1 MNFVTEHHIEQIT
14 LDILRNDL
22 GYDTLFGPD
31 IVESDT
37 PQRTHAE
44 VTLSQRLRDAIDRI
58 NPHIPAE
65 AREEAYKKVLRAA
78 SVDALASNEAFHVM
92 LTDGIDVKFRTAT
105 GTRSDKV
112 WLVDYANLNNNEFL
126 AVNQFTVVENHVN
139 KRADVVVFINGLPV
153 VVIELKNATDESA
166 DTYAAFQ
173 QLQTYKSTIPSL
185 FRYNCFMIASDG
197 WFAKAGTISS
207 DFSRFMEWKSADGEH
222 IIDTEIEQELEPLLK
237 GMLSKQNLLDI
248 LRYFIVFEKGKDYTT
263 KKIAAYHQYYA
274 VNKAVQATIR
284 ATGFHSPPPE
294 GWWQTGV
301 VNDAKKETTPPVG
314 HPSKGG
320 ELRNSKNYF
329 KLPYNPKLK
338 QRARELRQAGN
349 LSEVL
354 FWNQVKNK
362 QFKGYDFDRQKIIG
376 NYIVDFYCTNYNVV
390 IEIDCNSHIDKQH
403 DDDKRDQFLQS
414 LGLTVIRVSVGD
426 VMNNMSSV
434 MDMLY
439 EHPALQG
446 PPRPAGTPP
455 GEGNLGQHI
464 GSSFTEGNLGQRVG
478 DKRAGVI
485 WHTQGSGKSLS
496 MVFYTGKMVVEPAMN
511 NPTIVVLTD
520 RNDLDD
526 QLYGTF
532 CDCQQ
537 LLRQEPKQATDRKA
551 LRDLLAVASGGIVFT
566 TIQKFLPEEKGDTFP
581 MLTDRRNVVVIADE
595 AHRSQYDFIDGFARH
610 MRDALPNASFIGFT
624 GTPIEKQDASTQAVF
639 GDYIDVYDIEQAV
652 KDGATVRIFYESRL
666 AKINLNQ
673 ADKAVMDQQVEEIT
687 EDDELTDKQKRFAK
701 WASKEAV
708 VGSESRLR
716 QVAKDM
722 VAHFE
727 ERTRASKGKAMFVAM
742 SRRIAVALHDEI
754 VKLRP
759 NWYSKDDDKGVIK
772 VIMTGS
778 SSDGPEWAEH
788 IRNKTKRTDIGNRL
802 KDPNDE
808 LQIVIVRDMWLT
820 GFDAPVLHT
829 LYIDKPMSGHNLM
842 QAIARI
848 NRVFGD
854 KQGGLVVDYIGIAQD
869 LKKALAIYTESK
881 GRGKLTHDIDEAAA
895 KMMELYEVVVDMFSD
910 FDYKAYF
917 NKTPREKM
925 QFILDAANYILGLT
939 EQDEHGNML
948 KNGKQ
953 RYKDNVTRL
962 SQAFALSVTHPD
974 AKLIRDDLAFFQAI
988 KARIAKFDESRRKR
1002 SNEEIET
1009 ALRQIVNDAIIS
1021 DEVVDIFDAAGIK
1034 KPDISILDDRFLADV
1049 KNLPQKNLALEL
1061 LKRLLADEV
1070 KSKGRS
1076 NISQSKKFS
1085 EMLAEA
1091 VKRYQSGLLEAAQV
1105 IDELIKM
1112 AQEMREAAD
1121 RGEKM
1126 NLREDE
1132 LAFYDAL
1139 AENPTAETILGD
1151 ATLKAIAH
1159 ELVESVRR
1167 NTSIDWQLKESVQA
1181 KMRTLIKRILRKY
1194 KYPPDDPTTGEYTV
1208 SVQRVLSQAEMLAGD
1223 WGEGEHAL

>member
-1 MNFVTEHHIEQIT
+1 MSKLITEDDIEQIA
-14 LDILRNDL
+14 LELLHKDL
-22 GYDTLFGPD
+22 GYETVFGPN
-31 IVESDT
+31 IAEGNT
-37 PQRTHAE
+37 PERKHAE
-44 VTLSQRLRDAIDRI
+44 VVLDSRLRNAIDRI
-58 NPHIPAE
+58 NSNIPLD
-65 AREEAYKKVLRAA
+65 AREEAFKKVKRAA
-78 SVDALASNEAFHVM
+78 SIDAIASNETFHVM

-112 WLVDYANLNNNEFL
+112 WLIDYTLGSTKNEFL
-126 AVNQFTVVENHVN
+126 AVNQFTVTENNIN
-139 KRADVVVFINGLPV
+139 KRADVVLFVNGLPL
-153 VVIELKNATDESA
+153 VVIELKNATDENA
-166 DTYAAFQ
+166 DIYDAYQ
-173 QLQTYKSTIPSL
+173 QLQTYKGTIPSL
-185 FRYNCFMIASDG
+185 FQYNCFMIATDG

-207 DFSRFMEWKSADGEH
+207 DYSRFMEWKSSDGEH
-222 IIDTEIEQELEPLLK
+222 IIDTDTEPEMEPMLK
-237 GMLSKQNLLDI
+237 GMLQKENLLDI
-248 LRYFIVFEKGKDYTT
+248 IRHFIVFEKTKDKTI

-274 VNKAVQATIR
+274 VNKAIATTVKAS
-284 ATGFHSPPPE
+284 ATE
-294 GWWQTGV
+294 
-301 VNDAKKETTPPVG
+301 
-314 HPSKGG
+314 
-320 ELRNSKNYF
+320 
-329 KLPYNPKLK
+329 
-338 QRARELRQAGN
+338 
-349 LSEVL
+349 
-354 FWNQVKNK
+354 
-362 QFKGYDFDRQKIIG
+362 
-376 NYIVDFYCTNYNVV
+376 
-390 IEIDCNSHIDKQH
+390 
-403 DDDKRDQFLQS
+403 
-414 LGLTVIRVSVGD
+414 
-426 VMNNMSSV
+426 
-434 MDMLY
+434 
-439 EHPALQG
+439 
-446 PPRPAGTPP
+446 
-455 GEGNLGQHI
+455 
-464 GSSFTEGNLGQRVG
+464 G

-526 QLYGTF
+526 QLFGTF
-532 CDCQQ
+532 CNCQQ
-537 LLRQEPKQATDRKA
+537 LLRQEPKQATDRKS
-551 LRDLLAVASGGIVFT
+551 LRELLAVASGGIVFT

-581 MLTDRRNVVVIADE
+581 TLTNRRNVVVVADE

-652 KDGATVRIFYESRL
+652 KDGATVRIYYQSRL
-666 AKINLNQ
+666 AKVKLSE

-687 EDDELTDKQKRFAK
+687 EDEELTDKQKRFAK

-708 VGSESRLR
+708 VGSEGRLK

-722 VAHFE
+722 VAHFK
-727 ERTRASKGKAMFVAM
+727 ERTKGSKGKAMFVAM
-742 SRRIAVALHDEI
+742 SRRIAVELHNEI
-754 VKLRP
+754 VNLRP
-759 NWYSKDDDKGVIK
+759 EWYSKDDDKGVVK

-788 IRNKTKRTDIGNRL
+788 IRNKKKRTEIGDRL
-802 KDPNDE
+802 KDPEDE
-808 LQIVIVRDMWLT
+808 LKIVIVRDMWLT

-881 GRGKLTHDIDEAAA
+881 GKGKLTHDIDEAAA
-895 KMMELYEVVVDMFSD
+895 KMVELYEIVAGMFTD

-917 NKTPREKM
+917 GKTPREKM
-925 QFILDAANYILGLT
+925 QFVLDAANYILSLA
-939 EQDEHGNML
+939 EVDEHGNITR
-948 KNGKQ
+948 NGKQ
-953 RYKDNVTRL
+953 RFKDNVTRL
-962 SQAFALSVTHPD
+962 SQAFALSVTHAD
-974 AKLIRDDLAFFQAI
+974 SKLVRDDLAFFQAI
-988 KARIAKFDESRRKR
+988 KARIAKFDENKRKR
-1002 SNEEIET
+1002 TNQEIET
-1009 ALRQIVNDAIIS
+1009 ALRQIVNDAVIS
-1021 DEVVDIFDAAGIK
+1021 DEVIDIFDAAGIK
-1034 KPDISILDDRFLADV
+1034 KPDISILDDKFLAEV
-1049 KNLPQKNLALEL
+1049 RNIPQKNLALEL

-1070 KSKGRS
+1070 KNKARS

-1085 EMLAEA
+1085 ILLEEA
-1091 VKRYQSGLLEAAQV
+1091 VKRYQSGLIEAAQV
-1105 IDELIKM
+1105 IDELIRM

-1151 ATLKAIAH
+1151 KTLKAIAH

-1194 KYPPDDPTTGEYTV
+1194 KYPPDDPATGEYTT
-1208 SVQRVLSQAEMLAGD
+1208 SVNKVLSQAEMLAD
-1223 WGEGEHAL
+1223 YWSENE